1 MICISILSDVNILSE
16 FQALDPQTI
25 RGHPFTGACLDFMSR
40 RHIRDVNRLAME
52 VIPAMR
58 ELFQMD
64 RQNYHPEG
72 KVYGR
77 PSARAIIL
85 KDGKV
90 LLNYVAKFD
99 CYEFPG
105 GGIEAGETPECALQR
120 EVAEETGRI
129 VVPETVREFG
139 IVIRRQQ
146 DSHDPDGIF
155 EQKNYYYF
163 CDVTDEC
170 VPRKPDGHEILEGA
184 EPVWVETLAMPIH
197 RNRKAFEQ
205 FGEPFI
211 QREMRV
217 MDMADKELRQQS
229 WKRTEEAAIRSLGSA
244 DYRGML
250 SFVEHTLEEKRTEGE
265 NGIGMHKM
273 EFGYTRYEHT
283 KRVLGWA
290 KRLYDATPDKTGL
303 RYEDLM
309 IATIFHD
316 VGRGV
321 SAQSGEDHAKAG
333 VPITRDWLVSKGYDS
348 ARAEYIAGLVGSHSE
363 KWRMHDPDIDR
374 NLLMLMEADL
384 LDDMGLLGIVMDT
397 LIVRARKEDATFYDC
412 YNHYECYTH
421 PMQHDCPVVT
431 PEARALWDIKT
442 ESTDRFMEEYR
453 KDILLGGEN
462 YIGYR

>member
-16 FQALDPQTI
+16 FQTLDPQTI

-64 RQNYHPEG
+64 RQNYHLEG

-374 NLLMLMEADL
+374 NLQI
-384 LDDMGLLGIVMDT
+384 G
-397 LIVRARKEDATFYDC
+397 RA
-412 YNHYECYTH
+412 H
-421 PMQHDCPVVT
+421 V
-431 PEARALWDIKT
+431 
-442 ESTDRFMEEYR
+442 
-453 KDILLGGEN
+453 
-462 YIGYR
+462 

>member
-16 FQALDPQTI
+16 FQTLDPQTI

>member
-1 MICISILSDVNILSE
+1 
-16 FQALDPQTI
+16 
-25 RGHPFTGACLDFMSR
+25 
-40 RHIRDVNRLAME
+40 
-52 VIPAMR
+52 MR
-58 ELFQMD
+58 ELFLMD
-64 RQNYHPEG
+64 RQNYNPEG
-72 KVYGR
+72 KVYRR

-90 LLNYVAKFD
+90 LLNHVSKYN

-105 GGIEAGETPECALQR
+105 GGIEAGETPECAVQR

-129 VVPETVREFG
+129 VVPESVREFG

-146 DSHDPDGIF
+146 DSIDPDGIF
-155 EQKNYYYF
+155 EQENYYFF
-163 CDVTDEC
+163 CEVTDEC
-170 VPRKPDGHEILEGA
+170 VPRKPDEHEIQDGA
-184 EPVWVETLAMPIH
+184 EPVWVESLAIPVH
-197 RNRKAFEQ
+197 RNRRAFER

-211 QREMRV
+211 QRELRV
-217 MDMADKELRQQS
+217 MDMADKELRKQS
-229 WKRTEEAAIRSLGSA
+229 WEMTEEAAIRSLGSA

-250 SFVEHTLEEKRTEGE
+250 SFVEHALEEKQTEGE
-265 NGIGMHKM
+265 RNIGIHKL

-290 KRLYDATPDKTGL
+290 KRLYDATADKTGL

-309 IATIFHD
+309 IAAIFHD
-316 VGRGV
+316 VGRAV
-321 SAQSGEDHAKAG
+321 SIQTGEDHAKAG
-333 VPITRDWLVSKGYDS
+333 APITRDWLKTNGYDPE
-348 ARAEYIAGLVGSHSE
+348 RAEYIAGLVGAHSE
-363 KWRMHDPDIDR
+363 KWRMHDPATDR

-397 LIVRARKEDATFYDC
+397 MIVRARKTDATFYDC
-412 YNHYECYTH
+412 YNHYETYTH

-431 PEARALWDIKT
+431 PEAKAFWDAKT
-442 ESTDRFMEEYR
+442 ENTDRFVEEYR

>member
-1 MICISILSDVNILSE
+1 MK
-16 FQALDPQTI
+16 
-25 RGHPFTGACLDFMSR
+25 
-40 RHIRDVNRLAME
+40 
-52 VIPAMR
+52 
-58 ELFQMD
+58 ELFRMD
-64 RQNYHPEG
+64 RQNYNPEG
-72 KVYGR
+72 KVYRR

-90 LLNYVAKFD
+90 LLNYLSKFD

-105 GGIEAGETPECALQR
+105 GGIEAGETPERAVQR

-129 VVPETVREFG
+129 VVPESVREFG
-139 IVIRRQQ
+139 IVLRRQQ
-146 DSHDPDGIF
+146 DSADPDGIF
-155 EQKNYYYF
+155 EQENYYYF

-170 VPRKPDGHEILEGA
+170 VPRKPDGHEIRDGA
-184 EPVWVETLAMPIH
+184 EPVWAETLAIPMD
-197 RNRKAFEQ
+197 RNRKAFERL
-205 FGEPFI
+205 GEPFI

-217 MDMADKELRQQS
+217 MDMADQELRKQS

-250 SFVEHTLEEKRTEGE
+250 SFVEHTLEESRTEDG
-265 NGIGMHKM
+265 NGTGMNGPG
-273 EFGYTRYEHT
+273 FGYTRYEHT

-290 KRLYDATPDKTGL
+290 KRLYDATADKTGL

-316 VGRGV
+316 VGRAV
-321 SAQSGEDHAKAG
+321 SLRTGEDHAKAG
-333 VPITRDWLVSKGYDS
+333 VPITRDWLLSNGYDP

-363 KWRMHDPDIDR
+363 KWRMHDPATDR

-397 LIVRARKEDATFYDC
+397 LIVRAGKADATFYDC
-412 YNHYECYTH
+412 YNHYERYTH

-431 PEARALWDIKT
+431 PEAKALWDIKT
-442 ESTDRFMEEYR
+442 ESTDRFMEQFR
-453 KDILLGGEN
+453 KDILPGGEN